1 METQS
6 FESVDN
12 GGMFA
17 AIGAGVLFVYFAII
31 LLIIISMWKIFTKAG
46 KPGWAA
52 IIPIY
57 NCIVLLEIINK
68 PVWWIILLLIPFV
81 NLIFMIIVTHQLSV
95 SFGQGVGTTLLL
107 IFLPFIGYPM
117 LAFGSA
123 QYVGTGGD
131 VAAARVA

>member
-17 AIGAGVLFVYFAII
+17 AVGAGVMLVYFAIL
-31 LLIIISMWKIFTKAG
+31 LLIIVSMWKIFTKAG

-57 NCIVLLEIINK
+57 NIIVLLEIVNK
-68 PVWWIILLLIPFV
+68 PVWWIILLIIPIV
-81 NLIFMIIVTHQLSV
+81 NIIFAIIVMHQLSL
-95 SFGQGVGTTLLL
+95 SFGQGIGMTLLFL
-107 IFLPFIGYPM
+107 FLPFIGYPM

-123 QYVGTGGD
+123 QYVGTGG
-131 VAAARVA
+131 VTARAA

>member
-1 METQS
+1 METYDS
-6 FESVDN
+6 YESVDS
-12 GGMFA
+12 GGLMAAMGAFA
-17 AIGAGVLFVYFAII
+17 FVYFAII

-57 NCIVLLEIINK
+57 NIIVLLEIVGK
-68 PVWWIILLLIPFV
+68 PIWWLILLLIPFV
-81 NLIFMIIVTHQLSV
+81 NIIFAIMLAHQLSLA
-95 SFGQGVGTTLLL
+95 FGQGVGMTLLL

-123 QYVGTGGD
+123 QYTQPIGVTQRA
-131 VAAARVA
+131 V

>member
-17 AIGAGVLFVYFAII
+17 AIGAGVMLVYFAII

-57 NCIVLLEIINK
+57 NCIVLLEIVNK

-81 NLIFMIIVTHQLSV
+81 NLIFMIIVMHQLSV
-95 SFGQGVGTTLLL
+95 SFGQGVGMTLLL

-131 VAAARVA
+131 VAARVA